1 MQYFR
6 LVDQIFQCIIDKIE
20 LEFGVTCSEKDKELA
35 ILSYGPTLQ
44 SSLSLSFAPTK
55 CKLFQICAPYF
66 NNFSLKRKFIYYL
79 YYYKLYYIIYMNK
92 CFRTLIFTGKYET
105 STITTPYTTSSA
117 VPESKTTSTSPS
129 TTWTADQTTTTL
141 PPSSQMTVPITTP
154 VSLTTT
160 LSPLQQKCQNEV
172 EIMARGWQCAL
183 PLYNNLTT
191 SSDLQEFCL

>member
-1 MQYFR
+1 MYLIYIFGQYFR

-20 LEFGVTCSEKDKELA
+20 SEFGVTCSEKDKELA

-55 CKLFQICAPYF
+55 CRLYQICAPYF
-66 NNFSLKRKFIYYL
+66 NDFCLNRISV
-79 YYYKLYYIIYMNK
+79 MNK
-92 CFRTLIFTGKYET
+92 CFRILICTGEFET
-105 STITTPYTTSSA
+105 TTITTPYTPSSA
-117 VPESKTTSTSPS
+117 VPESKTTSTSTS
-129 TTWTADQTTTTL
+129 TTSTADQTTTTL
-141 PPSSQMTVPITTP
+141 PPSSQMTVPITTS
-154 VSLTTT
+154 VSSTTT
-160 LSPLQQKCQNEV
+160 LSPLQFKCRNEV

>member
-1 MQYFR
+1 M
-6 LVDQIFQCIIDKIE
+6 DQIFQCIIDKIE

-66 NNFSLKRKFIYYL
+66 NNFSLKRKS
-79 YYYKLYYIIYMNK
+79 IYMNK
-92 CFRTLIFTGKYET
+92 CFRTLICTGKYET

-117 VPESKTTSTSPS
+117 VPESKTTSTSTP

-141 PPSSQMTVPITTP
+141 PPSSQMTVPITTS
-154 VSLTTT
+154 VSSTTT

-191 SSDLQEFCL
+191 SSYLQEFCL